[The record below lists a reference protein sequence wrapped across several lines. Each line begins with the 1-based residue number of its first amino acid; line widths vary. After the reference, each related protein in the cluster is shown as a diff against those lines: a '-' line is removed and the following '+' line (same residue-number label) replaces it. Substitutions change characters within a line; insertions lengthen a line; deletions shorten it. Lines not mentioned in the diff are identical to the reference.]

1 MSVIGKDMDNKIRK
15 PIFFFVAVLAIL
27 GFLLAFNF
35 NMKANDNR
43 KLFEKEMAF
52 RLDMEEKVS
61 KLRSENMELTSAVK
75 NKDLEIQKKDQAIA
89 DFEQASSK
97 QKESVD
103 SLQLELKAMTLL
115 KNQLEEDLRQALSQ
129 GKIIR

>member
-1 MSVIGKDMDNKIRK
+1 MDNKIRK

-52 RLDMEEKVS
+52 RLDMEEKVG

-75 NKDLEIQKKDQAIA
+75 NKDLEIQKKDQLLN
-89 DFEQASSK
+89 DLDQVAS
-97 QKESVD
+97 QHKEVME

-115 KNQLEEDLRQALSQ
+115 KNQLEKDLRQALSR